1 VYKSSIQPE
10 STLKKFTSSLSLL
23 LILAVMT
30 VLLLREI
37 GNPSLGYPDAD
48 RILMDGVF
56 ILDFLKDFPVDH
68 IYGYTVEYF
77 GQYPALSIGYR
88 PPFFPFVEALFNGI
102 LGINM
107 WSSRFALLAFMLVG
121 VSFWFLLIRRIYDDL
136 TAFAATLLLI
146 TTPFIA
152 KWGWYTM
159 GELPVLSMAMVTGYA
174 FYRYTESD
182 RPAYLYWAALLFGL
196 TCWTKQTAV
205 FLCLWFLL
213 YIIFSGNLFAYLKRR
228 EVWIAIAIALV
239 ILIPLGAVTLW
250 LGEQN
255 IAQSLGSGEAADP
268 LSRLSW
274 DNLKLRF
281 VTLYQYHLTLPVLIL
296 SVLGLV
302 WGLINSDRRL
312 LYFVCLVL
320 ATYLFFTYLMGKNE
334 RYPIFWIP
342 AFTLFATLPVYYLGA
357 IRPARM
363 LALVVLVVIAGY
375 QVQKIYA
382 RPVNYATGF
391 DEAAS
396 YVLEN
401 SESPTVFYDGY
412 NNGYF
417 TYFMR
422 ALDPE
427 RSMYVLRGDKLLTSS
442 AISSKNRLEVHARS
456 SEDIQSIFRNY
467 GIQYVVVENRDVSG
481 IEINRVLRRYL
492 QDGPFELDKSIKVE
506 STRPPLKRQQI
517 LIYRYLDMQPITAD
531 YLELRLPVV
540 GQVIEVPVRKLQAT
554 DSGRANDTHG
564 RRKSLDDGRKGLYE

>member
-1 VYKSSIQPE
+1 MVMNRSSIE
-10 STLKKFTSSLSLL
+10 SDSNPGNPVSGVLL
-23 LILAVMT
+23 LLVLAAMSI
-30 VLLLREI
+30 LLLREL
-37 GNPSLGYPDAD
+37 GNPCLGYADAD

-56 ILDFLKDFPVDH
+56 LLDFLKDFPIDR

-88 PPFFPFVEALFNGI
+88 PPFFPFVEALFNTAF
-102 LGINM
+102 GINM
-107 WSSRFALLAFMLVG
+107 WSSRLALLAFMLVG
-121 VSFWFLLIRRIYDDL
+121 VSAWFLLIRRLYDDV

-159 GELPVLSMAMVTGYA
+159 GELPVLSMAMLTGYV
-174 FYRYTESD
+174 FYRYTETD
-182 RPAYLYWAALLFGL
+182 RPAFLYWAALLFGL

-205 FLCLWFLL
+205 FLSLWFLL
-213 YIIFSGNLFAYLKRR
+213 YMIMSGNLLVYLKRR
-228 EVWIAIAIALV
+228 ELWIATAIAVV
-239 ILIPLGAVTLW
+239 ILLPLGAITLW

-255 IAQSLGSGEAADP
+255 IAQSVGSGNAADP
-268 LSRLSW
+268 VSRLSW

-281 VTLYQYHLTLPVLIL
+281 ITLYQYHLTPPVQVL
-296 SVLGLV
+296 SLAGLA
-302 WGLINSDRRL
+302 WGFFRRDRQL

-320 ATYLFFTYLMGKNE
+320 ATYLFFTYLTGKNE

-342 AFTLFATLPVYYLGA
+342 AFTLFAALPVYYLA
-357 IRPARM
+357 AFRAVRIAALLM
-363 LALVVLVVIAGY
+363 LLVIAGY
-375 QVQKIYA
+375 QIQMIYA

-391 DEAAS
+391 DAAAG

-422 ALDPE
+422 ALDPQ

-442 AISSKNRLEVHARS
+442 AISSKNRLEVHAS
-456 SEDIQSIFRNY
+456 SREDIQALLDKY
-467 GIQYVVVENRDVSG
+467 GVQYVVVESRDESG
-481 IEINRVLRRYL
+481 LAIHRELRDYL
-492 QDGPFELDKSIKVE
+492 QDGPFELEKAIDVQ
-506 STRPPLKRQQI
+506 STRPPLKGQQI
-517 LIYRYLDMQPITAD
+517 RIYRYQDRQPITAD

-540 GQVIEVPVRKLQAT
+540 GQTIKAPLRKRHMPGPQQDPEEPLPERQ
-554 DSGRANDTHG
+554 
-564 RRKSLDDGRKGLYE
+564 E

>member
-1 VYKSSIQPE
+1 MP
-10 STLKKFTSSLSLL
+10 LL
-23 LILAVMT
+23 LTLAAMT
-30 VLLLREI
+30 VILLREI

-56 ILDFLKDFPVDH
+56 ILDFLKDFPIDRV
-68 IYGYTVEYF
+68 YGYTVEYF

-88 PPFFPFVEALFNGI
+88 PPFFPFIEALFNGVF
-102 LGINM
+102 GINM
-107 WSSRFALLAFMLVG
+107 WSSRLALLAFMLVG
-121 VSFWFLLIRRIYDDL
+121 VTSWFLLIRRLYDNS

-159 GELPVLSMAMVTGYA
+159 AELPVLSMAMVTGYV

-182 RPAYLYWAALLFGL
+182 RPVYLYWAALLFGL

-213 YIIFSGNLFAYLKRR
+213 YTIFSGNLSTYLKRR
-228 EVWIAIAIALV
+228 EVWIAVVIALV
-239 ILIPLGAVTLW
+239 ILIPLGVVTIW

-255 IAQSLGSGEAADP
+255 IAQSVGTGEAADP
-268 LSRLSW
+268 LARLSW

-281 VTLYQYHLTLPVLIL
+281 ITIYKYHLTLPVLVL
-296 SVLGLV
+296 SIAGLA
-302 WGLINSDRRL
+302 WGTFNRDRRL
-312 LYFVCLVL
+312 LYFICLVL

-342 AFTLFATLPVYYLGA
+342 AFTLFAALPVYYLGG

-363 LALVVLVVIAGY
+363 LALVTLVVIAGY

-412 NNGYF
+412 NNGYY

-427 RSMYVLRGDKLLTSS
+427 SSMYVLRGDKLLTSS
-442 AISSKNRLEVHARS
+442 AISSKSRLEVHAS
-456 SEDIQSIFRNY
+456 SRDDIQFILRNY
-467 GIQYVVVENRDVSG
+467 GVQYVVVESRDESG
-481 IEINRVLRRYL
+481 HDIHRELRRYL
-492 QDGPFELDKSIKVE
+492 QEGPFELEKSIEVE
-506 STRPPLKRQQI
+506 STRVPLKRQQI

-540 GQVIEVPVRKLQAT
+540 GQVIKVPMRKLQVPESLQEPEEPL
-554 DSGRANDTHG
+554 SGR
-564 RRKSLDDGRKGLYE
+564 KE

>member
-1 VYKSSIQPE
+1 MVVNQSSIQPE
-10 STLKKFTSSLSLL
+10 SGLKKLTSSLSLL
-23 LILAVMT
+23 LVLAVMT

-88 PPFFPFVEALFNGI
+88 PPFFPFTEALFNGAF
-102 LGINM
+102 GINM
-107 WSSRFALLAFMLVG
+107 WSSRLALLAFMIVG
-121 VSFWFLLIRRIYDDL
+121 VTFWFLLIRRIYDDL

-152 KWGWYTM
+152 QWGWYTM
-159 GELPVLSMAMVTGYA
+159 AELPALSMAMVTAYA
-174 FYRYTESD
+174 YYRYTESD
-182 RPAYLYWAALLFGL
+182 RPVYLYWAALLFGL
-196 TCWTKQTAV
+196 ACWTKQTAV
-205 FLCLWFLL
+205 FLFLWFLL
-213 YIIFSGNLFAYLKRR
+213 YMVFSGNLSAHLKRR
-228 EVWIAIAIALV
+228 EMWVSAVIAAVLLV
-239 ILIPLGAVTLW
+239 PLGAVTLW
-250 LGEQN
+250 LGKLN
-255 IAQSLGSGEAADP
+255 IAQSVGTGETADA

-274 DNLKLRF
+274 GNLKSLF
-281 VTLYQYHLTLPVLIL
+281 TILYKYHLTLPVLVL
-296 SVLGLV
+296 SVVGLV
-302 WGLINSDRRL
+302 WGTFNRDRRL

-320 ATYLFFTYLMGKNE
+320 ATYLFFTYLMANSS

-342 AFTLFATLPVYYLGA
+342 AFTLFAALPVYYLDGF
-357 IRPARM
+357 RLARI

-375 QVQKIYA
+375 QVQKIYDK
-382 RPVNYATGF
+382 PVNFATGF

-417 TYFMR
+417 SYFMR
-422 ALDPE
+422 ALDPK

-442 AISSKNRLEVHARS
+442 AIMSDQWLEVHAKSRD
-456 SEDIQSIFRNY
+456 DIQSILDDY
-467 GIQYVVVENRDVSG
+467 GVQYVVVEERDVSG
-481 IEINRVLRRYL
+481 QEIHRELRHL
-492 QDGPFELDKSIKVE
+492 LSDGPFKLEKTIRID
-506 STRPPLKRQQI
+506 STRYPLMNQTI
-517 LIYRYLDMQPITAD
+517 LIYTQLNRKLVSAD

-540 GQVIEVPVRKLQAT
+540 GQVIKIPMRKLQA
-554 DSGRANDTHG
+554 ANSRQHP
-564 RRKSLDDGRKGLYE
+564 